1 MRRTTLVMVL
11 GTLAFWLGGCGG
23 GPEEPAATVPDP
35 NAPAE
40 PGAVADPNA
49 PADPN
54 AAADPN
60 AMPAD
65 PAAVPAA
72 PAAAP
77 TVATAPSPG
86 LPAGTLPPELIASTN
101 PQARVQEV
109 QRNRPDPF
117 AQVAVTPV
125 VVESPNRNGATT
137 RPFVAPAGQGV
148 RVPPLATGRVPSLPG
163 GPAGTGAAGAG
174 APTGTGQLAPVPNL
188 TGQALNGQAQRPAAP
203 PPPPQPTMARAVK
216 VMGVIQIGNTAHA
229 IVQAPNEPTSRY
241 VRVGQRLS
249 NGEVLVKRIE
259 MNRGAEEPVVVLEQ
273 FGIEVP
279 IAVGQG
285 GPPPGPGA

>member
-1 MRRTTLVMVL
+1 MVL
-11 GTLAFWLGGCGG
+11 GTLALWLGGCGG
-23 GPEEPAATVPDP
+23 GAPEDPAATAPGDP
-35 NAPAE
+35 NAPAS
-40 PGAVADPNA
+40 PGVAVDPNA
-49 PADPN
+49 PATPG
-54 AAADPN
+54 

-77 TVATAPSPG
+77 AIATSPSPG

-101 PQARVQEV
+101 PQQRVQAV

-117 AQVAVTPV
+117 AQVTVTPV
-125 VVESPNRNGATT
+125 VIESPNRDGATS
-137 RPFVAPAGQGV
+137 RPFVTPAGQGV
-148 RVPPLATGRVPSLPG
+148 RVPPLATGRAPSPSVG
-163 GPAGTGAAGAG
+163 GGQSGTASGAG
-174 APTGTGQLAPVPNL
+174 ASTRPGQLAPVPNL
-188 TGQALNGQAQRPAAP
+188 TGQALNGQSQRPAAP
-203 PPPPQPTMARAVK
+203 PPPPQPDVARAVK

-249 NGEVLVKRIE
+249 NGQVLVKRIE

-273 FGIEVP
+273 YGVEVP

-285 GPPPGPGA
+285 GPPTAPGA